1 MSADANTQHLH
12 GEMVAGGLS
21 ASMSSSFLPG
31 NEDPEVEVPIFDDNE
46 SLAGLVQKISNYLI
60 QVIPLVPHT
69 FDQMRTSLAGY
80 PLRPLITSLSENA
93 HNQKIICALM
103 IAKYQFSNV
112 SEDDW
117 GLNESRGYACEYVA
131 WQFLTYLSHREIID
145 FLLRELPSPRKNSSA
160 LAAAES
166 GSAGFARS
174 TGFCSPMID
183 ERTPLLAG
191 SSLNSRF
198 VGRSGKETQASTNT
212 PEDVCIFEQFSLFAG
227 LNALEIA
234 TIAHA
239 KKFLSQNVVQRIIDD
254 IWNGEVI
261 FWDTLS
267 LHSTKERK
275 IFNRRNTD
283 PYSRLRVPAYRKA
296 FEAIFFV
303 SFLALYY
310 AVMVERDPNE
320 ISLLEALMYIWIAA
334 FSYDELSGITD
345 AGMAFYQ
352 MDSWRI
358 WNMGII
364 GTGLA
369 FVITRTVGLVKQ
381 SDSITDISFDILSL
395 QALFL
400 VPRICSLV
408 SLHGYFGTLIPV
420 LKEMTK
426 SFLKFMPVVIVL
438 YLGFLTTFTM
448 LARDRLSLRQT
459 SWILVKVFFGSSQL
473 GFDIAH
479 DISPI
484 FGYGLM
490 LVFICMTNM
499 LLISSLVS
507 LMTMSMEGVM
517 SHAREEYLFQ
527 LSIYVLESSNSRR
540 LTYFLPPLNL
550 IPLFFLRPLRL
561 FLSAGT
567 SRRVRIVLLKITHFP
582 FVVIILAYEASRRYA
597 SGSLQTNHYSAIPTL
612 RGHPAAAQA
621 PSLASGKERIS
632 AGYGP
637 EARGSESVPAGRPG
651 RLAEAINEVE
661 RLRSQ
666 VERVAATLALQQRSQ

>member
-1 MSADANTQHLH
+1 
-12 GEMVAGGLS
+12 
-21 ASMSSSFLPG
+21 MSSSFLPG

-174 TGFCSPMID
+174 TGYCSPMID

-267 LHSTKERK
+267 LHSTKEPK

-369 FVITRTVGLVKQ
+369 FVITRE
-381 SDSITDISFDILSL
+381 
-395 QALFL
+395 
-400 VPRICSLV
+400 ICSLV
-408 SLHGYFGTLIPV
+408 SLHGYFGTL
-420 LKEMTK
+420 TK

-459 SWILVKVFFGSSQL
+459 SWILVKVFFG
-473 GFDIAH
+473 
-479 DISPI
+479 
-484 FGYGLM
+484 

-637 EARGSESVPAGRPG
+637 EARGSESVPAGRPA